1 MKANSWSKKLSWLG
15 YVAGTLARNVPHQ
28 SSGKLP
34 TLGWNSWNAYRCDIN
49 EQHFLDAAQ
58 ALVDTGLRDAGYNYV
73 NIDDCWSERT
83 GRVNGHIAVNK
94 TRFPDGIDGLANKIH
109 DMKLKLGIYST
120 AGTLTCAG
128 YPASLGYEDVDAAD
142 FAKWGVDLSPQV
154 LPLSCT
160 VVVVRHGLNRDSH
173 SDNCYIPKQW
183 QDEYIYCEEDG
194 AQIGPNGTCSRS
206 QNPRLA
212 PDGYDWSKSK
222 SAQRFNRMRDALARQ
237 DREILYNLC
246 IWGTADVTSWGH
258 GTATSWRMSGDIS
271 PRWRSVTHI
280 LNMNSFKMGAV
291 GFHAHNDA
299 DMLEVGN
306 GDLSP
311 AETRSHFALWAAMK
325 SPLLIGTD
333 LRRLGRRD
341 LDLLANR
348 RLLAFHQDAGHGGP
362 AAPYKWGVN
371 PDWTYNSTHPAE
383 YWAGP
388 STGGHLV
395 LMLNTLGAT
404 VRKTAAWGEIPG
416 LGGGRY
422 RVTEVWSGEDL
433 GCLDEYAVDVA
444 SHDTAAVLVGP
455 RC

>member
-1 MKANSWSKKLSWLG
+1 MEQRAMKPNSWSKKLSWLG
-15 YVAGTLARNVPHQ
+15 YVAGTLARNVPHEP
-28 SSGKLP
+28 SGKLP

-83 GRVNGHIAVNK
+83 GRVNGHIAVNR

-142 FAKWGVDLSPQV
+142 FAKWGVDYLKY
-154 LPLSCT
+154 
-160 VVVVRHGLNRDSH
+160 
-173 SDNCYIPKQW
+173 DNCYIPKQW

-194 AQIGPNGTCSRS
+194 AKIGPNGTCSRS

-212 PDGYDWSKSK
+212 PAGYDWSRSK

-333 LRRLGRRD
+333 LRRLSRRN
-341 LDLLANR
+341 LDLLGNR
-348 RLLAFHQDAGHGGP
+348 RLLAFHQDVRHGRP
-362 AAPYKWGVN
+362 AVPYKWGVN

-388 STGGHLV
+388 STEGHLV

-416 LGGGRY
+416 LGGGRH